1 MSIFLSLIFS
11 FLAFGFHASPGK
23 DKIETGSESAV
34 LYKECG
40 LEGILAYPVFERSL
54 TGFKKYSP
62 KKSLI
67 TIIDYSLPSDQ
78 KRFFVI
84 DLKKKRLLQQSWVAH
99 GRKSGLILATEFSN
113 KLQSYQSSPGF
124 YRVGSIITSPKHGPA
139 IQLIGLEKGLND
151 NAQKREIIMHGA
163 WYVGEDF
170 VKKHGRCGRS
180 HGCPAVAPEL
190 ISVISPILADGSL
203 LYIHTR
209 SGKGA

>member
-1 MSIFLSLIFS
+1 MKIFLIIIFL
-11 FLAFGFHASPGK
+11 FPAFEFHAIPTK
-23 DKIETGSESAV
+23 NKIEISLESAT
-34 LYKECG
+34 LFKECG
-40 LEGILAYPVFERSL
+40 LEGVLDFKIFERSM

-67 TIIDYSLPSDQ
+67 TIIDYTLPSDQ

-84 DLKKKRLLQQSWVAH
+84 DLKKKCLLQQTWVAH
-99 GRKSGLILATEFSN
+99 GKKSGLIMATDFSN

-124 YRVGSIITSPKHGPA
+124 YKVGSIITSPKHGPA

-163 WYVGEDF
+163 WYVGEEF
-170 VKKHGRCGRS
+170 VKKNGRCGRS

-203 LYIHTR
+203 LYIHIK
-209 SGKGA
+209 SGKEA